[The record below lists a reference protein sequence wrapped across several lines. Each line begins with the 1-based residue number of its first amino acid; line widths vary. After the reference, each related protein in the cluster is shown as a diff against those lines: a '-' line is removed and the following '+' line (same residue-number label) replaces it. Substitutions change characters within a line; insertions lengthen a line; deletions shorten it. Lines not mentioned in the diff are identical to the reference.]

1 MSDIKDFVDSL
12 SGGDNVSAETH
23 FNSIIT
29 NKVGDALAVKRQE
42 VSQSMIKNHV
52 PETPEEESS
61 D

>member
-42 VSQSMIKNHV
+42 VASTFVTHHI
-52 PETPEEESS
+52 PEVEEDSE
-61 D
+61 

>member
-1 MSDIKDFVDSL
+1 MSNIKDFVDSL
-12 SGGDNVSAETH
+12 SDNDNVSAETH

-52 PETPEEESS
+52 PETSEEESS